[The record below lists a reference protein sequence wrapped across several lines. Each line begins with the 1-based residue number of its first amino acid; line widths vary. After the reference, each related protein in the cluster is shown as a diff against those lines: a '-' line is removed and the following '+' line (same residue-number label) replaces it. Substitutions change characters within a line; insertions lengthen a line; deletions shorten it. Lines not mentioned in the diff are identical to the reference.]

1 VVSGQPTL
9 RRNGDVDPGLDL
21 HEWETRWQELEDEAR
36 DDPTATLPEM
46 DRLVEQMLVESG
58 YDTEPVGAAGDDVE
72 IVRQFLAAREI
83 TRRADAGEADP
94 GDVADAIDAYRALY
108 EHVTTERPGP

>member
-1 VVSGQPTL
+1 V
-9 RRNGDVDPGLDL
+9 RRNGIVDPGLDL

-36 DDPTATLPEM
+36 DAPSDALPEM
-46 DRLVEQMLVESG
+46 DRLVAQMLVESG
-58 YDTEPVGAAGDDVE
+58 YDVDVVSAAGDEPE
-72 IVRQFLAAREI
+72 ILRQFLAAREVA
-83 TRRADAGEADP
+83 RRADAGEADP